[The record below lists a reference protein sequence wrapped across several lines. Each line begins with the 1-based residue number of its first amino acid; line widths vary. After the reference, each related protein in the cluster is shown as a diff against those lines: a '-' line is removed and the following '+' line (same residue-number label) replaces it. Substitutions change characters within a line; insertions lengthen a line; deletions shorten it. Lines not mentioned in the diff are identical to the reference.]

1 MSKGQTNLK
10 SALGLVVALGGFGFA
25 GVSPAAAATSAGC
38 AAANAGTFDLSIPV
52 GNLLQFG
59 GSVSQTFAA
68 GDVITAT
75 TTGVP
80 TGTQAFLSPG
90 SLSIVNASF
99 ADVTGSATIPSAGT
113 FTLTRT
119 LSANPANGGTLT
131 FTCTPGPMVVA
142 PVTPTTPTTPPNT
155 NGQEEADTA
164 TNATTTAVIVEDRV
178 VGGILDD
185 VITTNPA
192 PQGPPQ
198 LSPEEKRK
206 LTDER
211 AKLEEEIDALDA
223 EIEEIRED
231 RQQALELRDRD
242 QHLLDT
248 VKAGD
253 IRNDSDVRNES
264 RDIGQIQAAIAGLLP
279 INVGETRLRHAR
291 ENIAATPKYVESLD
305 KDIAAL
311 EERVAEAKTQQEAIN
326 RRLGLTPTQESAP
339 TSGQP
344 EVSDEFDL
352 DNLPSGSTSEGES
365 ILFVGR
371 DPFARAL
378 MRYRGFRLDV
388 ADTGEGFSDTV
399 KPLSFSR
406 TLSSTVVGWVRAVYT
421 DYEQDDASQQ
431 EGDNILVA
439 LGAHKDFNDE
449 LRIGL
454 FATTTWG
461 DVSSPVNNLDIDTT
475 GYSLGAYGRYKWG
488 EIDVNAST
496 RIGLTDNDISV
507 GGTTGSYDTRLASA
521 TLGISGQEQLS
532 DTVWMRPAVSV
543 TGTWTNREDYQNSA
557 GTNIGGNTN
566 WSGNVTAGPTIG
578 TSLTPPSGFKRLE
591 PAIGL
596 QATYTFS
603 DQDTQ
608 AGTVAAS
615 EDDYLSLSLSPQ
627 LSMEF
632 DNGASLDV
640 FGSYFGIG
648 ADLDGW
654 SVGGTLSIPLN

>member
-1 MSKGQTNLK
+1 MGKGKTGLK
-10 SALGLVVALGGFGFA
+10 AALGLAVAVSSFGAF
-25 GVSPAAAATSAGC
+25 GVQPASAATSAGC
-38 AAANAGTFDLSIPV
+38 AAANAGAFNLSIPI
-52 GNLLQFG
+52 GNPLQFG

-80 TGTQAFLSPG
+80 TGTQAFFSPG
-90 SLSIVNASF
+90 SLSIVNAAF

-119 LSANPANGGTLT
+119 LSANVLNGGTLT
-131 FTCTPGPMVVA
+131 FTCTPGPMVGGGDGA
-142 PVTPTTPTTPPNT
+142 TPNADE
-155 NGQEEADTA
+155 QADTA

-185 VITTNPA
+185 IITTNPDPRGPA
-192 PQGPPQ
+192 PYVPPAPLSAAERQELSEQRAELLETLPQQQKEIDELLERESRARAAVQASESYWDDDDHKHSSFETNKTDQ
-198 LSPEEKRK
+198 LKAEADKITLELNDKY
-206 LTDER
+206 R
-211 AKLEEEIDALDA
+211 AFAETHDNIGDINSKLE
-223 EIEEIRED
+223 
-231 RQQALELRDRD
+231 
-242 QHLLDT
+242 DT
-248 VKAGD
+248 PEGY
-253 IRNDSDVRNES
+253 
-264 RDIGQIQAAIAGLLP
+264 
-279 INVGETRLRHAR
+279 
-291 ENIAATPKYVESLD
+291 ENPY
-305 KDIAAL
+305 
-311 EERVAEAKTQQEAIN
+311 
-326 RRLGLTPTQESAP
+326 
-339 TSGQP
+339 
-344 EVSDEFDL
+344 
-352 DNLPSGSTSEGES
+352 DNLTNGADGDEV
-365 ILFVGR
+365 LFVGR

-388 ADTGEGFSDTV
+388 ADTGEGFSDSV
-399 KPLSFSR
+399 KPLSFTR

-439 LGAHKDFNDE
+439 LGAHKDFSEE
-449 LRIGL
+449 LRLGL
-454 FATTTWG
+454 MATATWG
-461 DVSSPVNNLDIDTT
+461 DVASPVNNLDIDTT

-488 EIDVNAST
+488 AIDVNAST
-496 RIGLTDNDISV
+496 RIGLTDNDIAVS
-507 GGTTGSYDTRLASA
+507 GTTGSYDTRLASA
-521 TLGISGQEQLS
+521 TLGISGQEQLA
-532 DTVWMRPAVSV
+532 DNVWMRPAISV
-543 TGTWTNREDYQNSA
+543 TGTWVNREDYQNSA
-557 GTNIGGNTN
+557 GTNIGGNTT
-566 WSGNVTAGPTIG
+566 WSGNVTAGPTVG

-608 AGTVAAS
+608 AGTVATS

-632 DNGASLDV
+632 NNGASVDV

>member
-1 MSKGQTNLK
+1 MGKGKTGLK
-10 SALGLVVALGGFGFA
+10 AALGLAVAVSSFGTF
-25 GVSPAAAATSAGC
+25 GVQPAAAAPSAGC
-38 AAANAGTFDLSIPV
+38 AAANAGAFNLSIPI
-52 GNLLQFG
+52 GNPLQFG

-80 TGTQAFLSPG
+80 TGTQAFFSPG
-90 SLSIVNASF
+90 SLSIVNAAF

-119 LSANPANGGTLT
+119 LSANVLNGGTLT
-131 FTCTPGPMVVA
+131 FTCTPGPMVGGGA
-142 PVTPTTPTTPPNT
+142 GATPNADA
-155 NGQEEADTA
+155 QADTA

-185 VITTNPA
+185 VITTNPELRDPGQA
-192 PQGPPQ
+192 EVEERRKLIAEWVDLREERNSLERETEELVERQEALKGALERDRENLEKEEDPDTRDPIAGATEGSGWLTL
-198 LSPEEKRK
+198 LSPINIGAATPYNLQRAIEREEKDLK
-206 LTDER
+206 EISAQIEAKR
-211 AKLEEEIDALDA
+211 ARLA
-223 EIEEIRED
+223 EIEA
-231 RQQALELRDRD
+231 RQD
-242 QHLLDT
+242 
-248 VKAGD
+248 
-253 IRNDSDVRNES
+253 
-264 RDIGQIQAAIAGLLP
+264 
-279 INVGETRLRHAR
+279 
-291 ENIAATPKYVESLD
+291 
-305 KDIAAL
+305 
-311 EERVAEAKTQQEAIN
+311 AIN
-326 RRLGLTPTQESAP
+326 
-339 TSGQP
+339 GQ
-344 EVSDEFDL
+344 V
-352 DNLPSGSTSEGES
+352 DNLPRDPGNPNDRYDPDLDLEDLGSGDGES

-388 ADTGEGFSDTV
+388 ADTGEGFNDTV
-399 KPLSFSR
+399 KPLSFTR

-431 EGDNILVA
+431 EGDTILVA
-439 LGAHKDFNDE
+439 LGAHKDFSE
-449 LRIGL
+449 ALRLGL
-454 FATTTWG
+454 MATATWG
-461 DVSSPVNNLDIDTT
+461 DVASPVNNLDIDTT

-488 EIDVNAST
+488 AIDVNAST
-496 RIGLTDNDISV
+496 RIGLTDNDIAVS
-507 GGTTGSYDTRLASA
+507 GTTGSYDTRLASA
-521 TLGISGQEQLS
+521 TLGISGQEQLA
-532 DTVWMRPAVSV
+532 DNVWMRPAVSV
-543 TGTWTNREDYQNSA
+543 TGTWVNREDYQNSA
-557 GTNIGGNTN
+557 GTNIGGNTT

-608 AGTVAAS
+608 AGTVATS

-632 DNGASLDV
+632 NNGASVDV

>member
-1 MSKGQTNLK
+1 MGMGQTSLK
-10 SALGLVVALGGFGFA
+10 AALGLAVGISGFWAIGIH
-25 GVSPAAAATSAGC
+25 PAAAATSAGC
-38 AAANAGTFDLSIPV
+38 AAANAGTFDLSIPI
-52 GNLLQFG
+52 GNPLQFG

-80 TGTQAFLSPG
+80 TGTQAFLSQG
-90 SLSIVNASF
+90 MSSISIVNASF
-99 ADVTGSATIPSAGT
+99 ADVTGSGTIPSAGT

-119 LSANPANGGTLT
+119 LSANVANGGTLT
-131 FTCTPGPMVVA
+131 FTCAPGPMVSGGGGGGGSSA
-142 PVTPTTPTTPPNT
+142 DD
-155 NGQEEADTA
+155 EADTA
-164 TNATTTAVIVEDRV
+164 TNATTTAIIVEDRV

-185 VITTNPA
+185 VITTNPE
-192 PQGPPQ
+192 PQGPSQADLEERRGLEQEYSKLDQETSDLERDLEEQ
-198 LSPEEKRK
+198 LKDREVLQDSIRREQRRIDTRFAEEDKAEEEKDLGPTLK
-206 LTDER
+206 
-211 AKLEEEIDALDA
+211 EIDEGVSSFVPIDMGQGRYVAAQSSIA
-223 EIEEIRED
+223 ESKKLIES
-231 RQQALELRDRD
+231 
-242 QHLLDT
+242 T
-248 VKAGD
+248 
-253 IRNDSDVRNES
+253 
-264 RDIGQIQAAIAGLLP
+264 
-279 INVGETRLRHAR
+279 
-291 ENIAATPKYVESLD
+291 D
-305 KDIAAL
+305 KDIRAI
-311 EERVAEAKTQQEAIN
+311 EDRIAEIKIQQEALAK
-326 RRLGLTPTQESAP
+326 RLGLAP
-339 TSGQP
+339 ASTSEQP
-344 EVSDEFDL
+344 QVSDEFDI
-352 DNLPSGSTSEGES
+352 DNLPSGDTSEGES
-365 ILFVGR
+365 ILFVGQ
-371 DPFARAL
+371 DPFTRAL
-378 MRYRGFRLDV
+378 ARYRGFRLDV
-388 ADTGEGFSDTV
+388 ADTGEGFNDTV

-431 EGDNILVA
+431 EGDNILLA
-439 LGAHKDFNDE
+439 LGAHKDINDD

-496 RIGLTDNDISV
+496 RIGLTDNDITVS
-507 GGTTGSYDTRLASA
+507 GTTGSYDTRLASA

-532 DTVWMRPAVSV
+532 DDVWMRPAVSV
-543 TGTWTNREDYQNSA
+543 TGTWVNREDYQNSA
-557 GTNIGGNTN
+557 GTNIGGNTT

-608 AGTVAAS
+608 AGTVATS
-615 EDDYLSLSLSPQ
+615 EDDYLSISISPQ

-632 DNGASLDV
+632 ENGASLDV

-654 SVGGTLSIPLN
+654 SAGGTLSIPLN